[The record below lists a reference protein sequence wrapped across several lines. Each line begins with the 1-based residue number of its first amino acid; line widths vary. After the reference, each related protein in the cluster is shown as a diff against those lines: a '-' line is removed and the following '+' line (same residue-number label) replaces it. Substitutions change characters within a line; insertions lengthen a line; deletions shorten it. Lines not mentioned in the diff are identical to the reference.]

1 MIGLIFYLI
10 GCVLAAIWCY
20 RMVIKEEDALSIKD
34 ILFMTFVIIFSWLS
48 VVIIVFNSPKFY
60 DILGDVNDVLSKKII
75 KLNKK

>member
-1 MIGLIFYLI
+1 MIGLIIYLI

-48 VVIIVFNSPKFY
+48 VAIIMFNSPKFY
-60 DILGDVNDVLSKKII
+60 DILGDVNVVLDKKII